1 MTKIENILTDSIPIV
16 TAKDLKDSGFNRYAI
31 SKYLDGNVL
40 QKLSHGKYFLQG
52 NPPDEFF
59 SIQSRSEKIVFSHS
73 TALYLLNMS
82 DRVPLVYDVTV
93 PQGYNVKRIS
103 RDFPST
109 NFFYTK
115 PELWDLGIQTVETPF
130 GFQIRV
136 YDKERTIL
144 DIVKNKK
151 RVDNQIFIQSIKEY
165 FNSNK
170 NLRKLLKYS
179 KVMNMEDKIRT
190 YIEIL

>member
-1 MTKIENILTDSIPIV
+1 MTKIEDILTDTIPIV
-16 TAKDLKDSGFNRYAI
+16 TAKDLKDNGLNRYAI

-40 QKLSHGKYFLQG
+40 QKLSFGKYCLQN

-115 PELWDLGIQTVETPF
+115 PELWNLGIQTVETPF

-136 YDKERTIL
+136 YDRERTIL

-151 RVDNQIFIQSIKEY
+151 RVDNQIFIQAIKEY
-165 FNSNK
+165 FNSHK

-179 KVMNMEDKIRT
+179 KAMNMEAKIRS